1 MDCRHPVS
9 YGSCMQAVATRR
21 RTQPP
26 PTWVVFEDLANP
38 GRATGR
44 SWLYLLDDETPPHVL
59 AAQRPTLVVWSSI
72 WTKRPD
78 ANIQFDLAGSGSETA
93 LRWTLLVEPP
103 APDDRLFRH
112 MCQRIGELINAG
124 LRYTYGH

>member
-1 MDCRHPVS
+1 
-9 YGSCMQAVATRR
+9 MQAVATRQ

-26 PTWVVFEDLANP
+26 PPWVVFEDLANP
-38 GRATGR
+38 GRASQR
-44 SWLYLLDDETPPHVL
+44 PWLHLLDDETPPRVL
-59 AAQRPTLVVWSSI
+59 ATQRPT
-72 WTKRPD
+72 
-78 ANIQFDLAGSGSETA
+78 

-124 LRYTYGH
+124 LRYTYGHMLVDDNAA